1 MDTPPSGV
9 DSVAQSPS
17 QLFGES
23 ADGVETSLPA
33 STGRGDV
40 QRSPRLQDSSAT
52 GENVP
57 SQSQTPTQSSGKT
70 PSHPDGKSPKK
81 ADSKNSS
88 RSNKSDPSNNAN
100 SPNDPNNK
108 NVNKASSKDGGPKTT
123 AKPNWSPKEVNGR
136 RVYQRNDLF
145 DPNAVDANGMT
156 NLERM
161 KKGRPPIG
169 HDGEAVNL
177 HHLTQNEPGSL
188 AEVGGNFHSGNSK
201 TLHGLTE
208 PKRSFR
214 YSPDGKTTEAEK
226 AFRRYSYKYWQDRAK
241 GF

>member
-1 MDTPPSGV
+1 M
-9 DSVAQSPS
+9 
-17 QLFGES
+17 
-23 ADGVETSLPA
+23 
-33 STGRGDV
+33 
-40 QRSPRLQDSSAT
+40 
-52 GENVP
+52 
-57 SQSQTPTQSSGKT
+57 
-70 PSHPDGKSPKK
+70 
-81 ADSKNSS
+81 
-88 RSNKSDPSNNAN
+88 
-100 SPNDPNNK
+100 
-108 NVNKASSKDGGPKTT
+108 
-123 AKPNWSPKEVNGR
+123 
-136 RVYQRNDLF
+136 YQRDDLF

-188 AEVGGNFHSGNSK
+188 AEVGGKFHSENTK

-226 AFRRYSYKYWQDRAK
+226 AFRRYGYKYWQDRAK